1 MPLEAVPLFRERFE
15 QAVQATITPDQQ
27 QPELEVNAVLGLND
41 ITPGFWH
48 ILKQFAPFGPGN
60 HSPVFVSKNVV
71 DTGHSRLLK
80 GNHLRIS
87 VRQDGTQPVMGI
99 AFGMGEHFARIAS
112 KRPFHVA
119 YKIEEE
125 QWQGRS
131 YLRMMVKD
139 FWF

>member
-1 MPLEAVPLFRERFE
+1 
-15 QAVQATITPDQQ
+15 
-27 QPELEVNAVLGLND
+27 
-41 ITPGFWH
+41 
-48 ILKQFAPFGPGN
+48 
-60 HSPVFVSKNVV
+60 
-71 DTGHSRLLK
+71 LLK